1 MNLEGRPLT
10 NVRDGPVIA
19 SSDRRM
25 RVARRNATRSATRLI
40 NPMHGTQKLPDLI
53 EEIYDAA
60 LEPALWNNVVVSIND
75 FVGGQACGLISK
87 DTMRQSGR
95 THYYCGVDPHYIQ
108 LYSETYSRFDPLTT
122 LPPFGQ
128 VVSIPDLLPYD
139 EYRLGPFYQ
148 EWLRPQGCVD
158 VANVVLEKSSSNSAV
173 LLTVLP
179 RADMLDN
186 EMRRRIALIA
196 PHVHRALLINR
207 TIDSRQSEAA
217 TFAATMDGLSAGI
230 FLVDADCRLVH
241 ANAAGHDMLSADDV
255 LSSIGGQLVARDMK
269 SNRTLREIFADDRN
283 ALDAKGTA
291 LTLTARDGERY
302 VMHRLPLT
310 SAARTRIGM
319 TYQAVAAL
327 FVRKVALDSP
337 CGELVARAFELTPAE
352 LRVLLAIVE
361 VGGVPETALALGV
374 AETTI
379 KTHLHRVFSKTG
391 SSRQA
396 DLVKLAAAFSSP
408 LAN

>member
-1 MNLEGRPLT
+1 MNLEACPLT
-10 NVRDGPVIA
+10 NVQDGLVIA
-19 SSDRRM
+19 SSDRR
-25 RVARRNATRSATRLI
+25 RRAARRNATRSATRLI

-75 FVGGQACGLISK
+75 FIGGQACGLISK
-87 DTMRQSGR
+87 DTMSQSGR

-241 ANAAGHDMLSADDV
+241 ANAAGHDMLGADDV
-255 LSSIGGQLVARDMK
+255 LASIGGKLVARDVK
-269 SNRTLREIFADDRN
+269 SNRSLREVFADNRN

-291 LTLTARDGERY
+291 LALTAHDGERY
-302 VMHRLPLT
+302 VMHVLPLT

-319 TYQAVAAL
+319 TYRAVAAL

-337 CGELVARAFELTPAE
+337 SGELVARAFELTPAE

-396 DLVKLAAAFSSP
+396 DLVKLAAGFSSP

>member
-1 MNLEGRPLT
+1 MNLEGCPLT
-10 NVRDGPVIA
+10 NVRNGPVIA
-19 SSDRRM
+19 SSDRRI
-25 RVARRNATRSATRLI
+25 RVARRNATRLI

-75 FVGGQACGLISK
+75 FVGGHACGIFSK
-87 DTMRQSGR
+87 DSSNQSGL
-95 THYYCGVDPHYIQ
+95 THYYCGADPHYIR
-108 LYSETYSRFDPLTT
+108 LYSETHARFDPLTT
-122 LPPFGQ
+122 LPPLGK
-128 VVSIPDLLPYD
+128 VVGIPDLVDYD
-139 EYRLGPFYQ
+139 EYRSGRFYQ

-158 VANVVLEKSSSNSAV
+158 AANVVLEQSGRNCAV
-173 LLTVLP
+173 LLTVLSGA
-179 RADMLDN
+179 RMIDG
-186 EMRRRIALIA
+186 EMRRRIAQIV
-196 PHVHRALLINR
+196 PHVQRALLINR
-207 TIDSRQSEAA
+207 MIDLRDSEAA
-217 TFAATMDGLSAGI
+217 TFAATLDGLSAGI

-241 ANAAGHDMLSADDV
+241 ANAAGHDMLNADDV
-255 LSSIGGQLVARDMK
+255 LGSIGGKLVARDVK
-269 SNRTLREIFADDRN
+269 SNRSLREVFADNGD

-291 LTLTARDGERY
+291 LALTAHDGERY
-302 VMHRLPLT
+302 VMRVLPLT

-319 TYQAVAAL
+319 SYRAVAAL

-337 CGELVARAFELTPAE
+337 SGELVARAFELTPAE

-396 DLVKLAAAFSSP
+396 DLVKLAAGFSSP

>member
-1 MNLEGRPLT
+1 
-10 NVRDGPVIA
+10 
-19 SSDRRM
+19 
-25 RVARRNATRSATRLI
+25 
-40 NPMHGTQKLPDLI
+40 MHGTEKLPDLI

-75 FVGGQACGLISK
+75 FVGGQACGIFSK
-87 DTMRQSGR
+87 DSSSQSGL
-95 THYYCGVDPHYIQ
+95 THYYCGADPHYIR
-108 LYSETYSRFDPLTT
+108 LYSETHARFDPLTT
-122 LPPFGQ
+122 LPPLGQ
-128 VVSIPDLLPYD
+128 VVSIPDLVDYD
-139 EYRLGPFYQ
+139 EYRGGRFYQ

-158 VANVVLEKSSSNSAV
+158 AANVVLEQSSRNCAV
-173 LLTVLP
+173 LLTVLSGA
-179 RADMLDN
+179 RMIDD
-186 EMRRRIALIA
+186 EMRRRIALIV
-196 PHVHRALLINR
+196 PHVQRALLINR
-207 TIDSRQSEAA
+207 TIDLRDSEAA
-217 TFAATMDGLSAGI
+217 TFAATLDGLSAGI

-269 SNRTLREIFADDRN
+269 SNRTLREVFADNRN

-319 TYQAVAAL
+319 TYRAVAAL

-374 AETTI
+374 AETTV
-379 KTHLHRVFSKTG
+379 KTHLHRVFFKTG

-396 DLVKLAAAFSSP
+396 DLVKLAAGFSNP
-408 LAN
+408 LAG

>member
-1 MNLEGRPLT
+1 MQR
-10 NVRDGPVIA
+10 
-19 SSDRRM
+19 
-25 RVARRNATRSATRLI
+25 
-40 NPMHGTQKLPDLI
+40 TQKLPDLI

-75 FVGGQACGLISK
+75 FIGGQACGLISK
-87 DTMRQSGR
+87 DTMSQSGR

-122 LPPFGQ
+122 LPPVGQ
-128 VVSIPDLLPYD
+128 VVSIPDLLHYD
-139 EYRLGPFYQ
+139 EYRQGPFYQ

-158 VANVVLEKSSSNSAV
+158 VANVVLEKSSSNCAV

-179 RADMLDN
+179 GASMLDN
-186 EMRRRIALIA
+186 EMRRRIAQIV
-196 PHVHRALLINR
+196 PHVRRALFINK

-217 TFAATMDGLSAGI
+217 TFAATLDGLSAGI

-241 ANAAGHDMLSADDV
+241 ANTAGHDMLRADDCMG
-255 LSSIGGQLVARDMK
+255 SIGGQLVARDVR
-269 SNRTLREIFADDRN
+269 SNRTLREVFADHGD
-283 ALDAKGTA
+283 ALGVKGTA
-291 LTLTARDGERY
+291 LPLTARDGERY
-302 VMHRLPLT
+302 VMHVLPLT

-319 TYQAVAAL
+319 TCQAVAAL

-337 CGELVARAFELTPAE
+337 CSELVARTFELTPAE

-391 SSRQA
+391 TSRQA
-396 DLVKLAAAFSSP
+396 DLVKLAAGFASP
-408 LAN
+408 LAG

>member
-1 MNLEGRPLT
+1 
-10 NVRDGPVIA
+10 
-19 SSDRRM
+19 
-25 RVARRNATRSATRLI
+25 LI

-75 FVGGQACGLISK
+75 FVGGQACGIFSK
-87 DTMRQSGR
+87 DSSNQSGL
-95 THYYCGVDPHYIQ
+95 THYYCGADPHYIR
-108 LYSETYSRFDPLTT
+108 LYSETHARLDPLTT
-122 LPPFGQ
+122 LPPLGK
-128 VVSIPDLLPYD
+128 VVSIPDLVDHD
-139 EYRLGPFYQ
+139 EYRGGRSYQ
-148 EWLRPQGCVD
+148 EQLRPQGCVD
-158 VANVVLEKSSSNSAV
+158 AANVVLEQSGRDCAV
-173 LLTVLP
+173 LLTVLSGA
-179 RADMLDN
+179 RMIDS
-186 EMRRRIALIA
+186 EMRRRIAQIV
-196 PHVHRALLINR
+196 PHVQRALLINR
-207 TIDSRQSEAA
+207 TIDLRDSEAA
-217 TFAATMDGLSAGI
+217 TFAATLDGLSAGI

-255 LSSIGGQLVARDMK
+255 LASIGGQLVARDVK
-269 SNRTLREIFADDRN
+269 SNRSLREVLADHRN

-291 LTLTARDGERY
+291 LTLTTHDGERY
-302 VMHRLPLT
+302 VMHMLPLT
-310 SAARTRIGM
+310 SAARTGIGM

-327 FVRKVALDSP
+327 FVRKIALDSP

-352 LRVLLAIVE
+352 LRVMLAIVE

-396 DLVKLAAAFSSP
+396 DLVKLAAGFSSP